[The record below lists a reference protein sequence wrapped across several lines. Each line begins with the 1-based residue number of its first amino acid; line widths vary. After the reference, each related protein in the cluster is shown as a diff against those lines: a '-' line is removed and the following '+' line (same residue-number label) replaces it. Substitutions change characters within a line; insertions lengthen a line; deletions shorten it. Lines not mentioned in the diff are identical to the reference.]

1 MLKLINLTPCKREE
15 NIIKTM
21 LQGIFSNYADS
32 IYIANDYLSIGNNY
46 VIISNYP
53 DLVSQREV
61 EKARIIANSLYNGN
75 FPIVLNSY
83 IKFEG
88 EANIKYLPT

>member
-1 MLKLINLTPCKREE
+1 
-15 NIIKTM
+15 M

-32 IYIANDYLSIGNNY
+32 IYIANDYLSIGSNY
-46 VIISNYP
+46 VIVSNYP

-75 FPIVLNSY
+75 FPIILNSY

-88 EANIKYLPT
+88 EANIKYLPAHEWRMDKNINCV